1 MQKPQTQ
8 PFGDFAAVVISS
20 QGLSPAGC
28 SRHLHTHRSIKSWS
42 QVRDEHLWVDGL
54 EVPGEVLAV
63 ELFPQLAPVCN
74 VTIRLLST
82 KSREKIK
89 LTSEASKEKNKKQK
103 NPPEPGLRAEGS
115 SRLCHHP
122 SQCAQD
128 PDWWWGLARHPQPP
142 AGTLRLEP
150 LIERAGTFWHNSTT
164 LWCCK
169 KKKKKIEQL
178 MFFY

>member
-8 PFGDFAAVVISS
+8 PFGDFASAVISS

-28 SRHLHTHRSIKSWS
+28 SRHPHTHRSVKSWS

-89 LTSEASKEKNKKQK
+89 LTSEASKEKNKKK
-103 NPPEPGLRAEGS
+103 TLPSRGSELRGPPGFVIIRHGVPRTQTGGGVLQDIPSPQQVPSGWSHSSGGLG
-115 SRLCHHP
+115 HFGIT
-122 SQCAQD
+122 AQHF
-128 PDWWWGLARHPQPP
+128 GVA
-142 AGTLRLEP
+142 
-150 LIERAGTFWHNSTT
+150 
-164 LWCCK
+164 K
-169 KKKKKIEQL
+169 KKKK
-178 MFFY
+178 

>member
-1 MQKPQTQ
+1 MLAEMQKPQTQ
-8 PFGDFAAVVISS
+8 PFGDFAAIVISS

-28 SRHLHTHRSIKSWS
+28 SRHPYTHCSIKSWS

-89 LTSEASKEKNKKQK
+89 LTSEASKEKNNKKK
-103 NPPEPGLRAEGS
+103 NPLRSQGSELRGPPGFVIIRHSVPRTQTGGGVLQDTLSPQQVPSGWSHSLRG
-115 SRLCHHP
+115 LGHFGIT
-122 SQCAQD
+122 AQHF
-128 PDWWWGLARHPQPP
+128 GVA
-142 AGTLRLEP
+142 
-150 LIERAGTFWHNSTT
+150 
-164 LWCCK
+164 K
-169 KKKKKIEQL
+169 KKKN
-178 MFFY
+178 